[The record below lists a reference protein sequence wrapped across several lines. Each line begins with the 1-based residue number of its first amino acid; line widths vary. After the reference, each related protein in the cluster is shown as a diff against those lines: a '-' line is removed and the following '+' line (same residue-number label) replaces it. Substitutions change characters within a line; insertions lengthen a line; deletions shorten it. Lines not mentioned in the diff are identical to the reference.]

1 MVFSSITFL
10 FYFLPF
16 VLLATYTLPWRNAV
30 LLASGL
36 LFYAW
41 GDARDLPVLLACI
54 AINYAA
60 GLFVARPGRVGRWA
74 LGTGVGGDLA
84 LLFAFK
90 YSGFIGQQIGV
101 ALPHPGLPLGISFFT
116 FQGISYLVD
125 IRRGIVPPQR
135 SLLKFA
141 AFKAMFPPLIAGPIV
156 RYAEIAK
163 QLEQRK
169 IIPEQLRAGVE
180 AFCVGLAQKVL
191 LANTLAGPVD
201 KIFAADPTNLSALAA
216 WTGAVGYALQIYFD
230 FCGYSNMAIGLGRML
245 GFELPQNFNLP
256 YASRSL
262 TEFWRRWHMTL
273 SRWFR
278 DYLYIPL
285 GGSRVSAPRVYGNL
299 FTVFLLCGLWHGA
312 SWNFAVW
319 GLYHGAF
326 LATEHAARRSR
337 VAALLRRV
345 PAFFRHVYLLVVVV
359 IGWTFF
365 RIDTFGSAWRY
376 LHAMFGASPHAVMTA
391 ADFVTGSMLAALAI
405 GSVLSVWDRWPA
417 VVPDAIRPAA
427 AQAGYIALLF
437 LSACSLAAGTYN
449 PFIYFR
455 F

>member
-30 LLASGL
+30 LLVSGL

-41 GDARDLPVLLACI
+41 GDARDLPVLLGCI

-60 GLFVARPGRVGRWA
+60 GLFVTRAGRVGRLA
-74 LGTGVGGDLA
+74 LAAGVGGDLA

-90 YSGFIGQQIGV
+90 YSGFVGQQIGV
-101 ALPHPGLPLGISFFT
+101 ALPHPALPLGISFFT

-135 SLLKFA
+135 SLLTFA
-141 AFKAMFPPLIAGPIV
+141 TFKAMFPPLIAGPIV
-156 RYAEIAK
+156 RYAEIAG
-163 QLEQRK
+163 QLEQRHVL
-169 IIPEQLRAGVE
+169 PEQLRAGVE
-180 AFCVGLAQKVL
+180 AFCIGLAQKVL

-201 KIFAADPTNLSALAA
+201 TIFAADPARLSALAA
-216 WTGAVGYALQIYFD
+216 WVGAVGYALQIYFD

-285 GGSRVSAPRVYGNL
+285 GGSRVSAPRVYANL

-319 GLYHGAF
+319 GLYHGTF
-326 LATEHAARRSR
+326 LAAEHAARRSQF
-337 VAALLRRV
+337 VSLLRQV
-345 PAFFRHVYLLVVVV
+345 PSVLRHAYLLVVVV

-365 RIDTFGSAWRY
+365 RIDTFGGAWSY
-376 LHAMFGASPHAVMTA
+376 LHAMLGASRHPVMLA
-391 ADFVTGSMLAALAI
+391 GDFVTGSMLAALAI
-405 GSVLSVWDRWPA
+405 GCVLSVWDRWPA
-417 VVPDAIRPAA
+417 VVPYAIRPAA
-427 AQAGYIALLF
+427 AQVGCITLLL